1 MTPANHQILN
11 LRKSLLISVGCIL
24 SAVIILGGF
33 YLYLSSGRYA
43 QSETLKLGSQLSLQ
57 TATLARPLILA
68 NDRVSLNYFVNELNK
83 LNHIQ
88 GIQIV
93 DQNGILIARAGGS
106 STLKELRNI
115 TAQEKTLGNITLWLN
130 PEPARTLLLQQL
142 WPSLILALSALIF
155 SLLSIFY
162 LCRPKSEEYST
173 EETPQPSESFS
184 QVLAEQA
191 PHQHNEIPETQNNEE
206 PTTEKDSS
214 SPEGPEAFIIEDTP
228 TAASTQATESDIR
241 EQGNPFKTQSLVDLL
256 KPEKSSEPQMPRFEH
271 HPEPDPDSEALIPH
285 EETVVIEEGSLTAP
299 AEETKPAAENP
310 LFKAEREREEVQLDL
325 YSFEHELEL
334 ILPAMEASYIVY
346 LDSCTANSENANADE
361 RAQLLNIYH
370 HFAGQVARIYKGQVE
385 LRENGDITIC
395 FDVRDEKDNHG
406 INALCAAT
414 LFTLLYRGF
423 NQSRIRSFKPILSLQ
438 MSLARG
444 NHNRINL
451 VEEEAHFLTRTTQ
464 SNELI
469 SHTALTEAPILKNSI
484 LKDAEIRREDEDKVL
499 ILKVTEQH
507 QQLLQKQAN
516 HLLTKMFDKR

>member
-1 MTPANHQILN
+1 M
-11 LRKSLLISVGCIL
+11 
-24 SAVIILGGF
+24 VIILGGL
-33 YLYLSSGRYA
+33 YLYLSSSRYA
-43 QSETLKLGSQLSLQ
+43 QSETLKFGNQLSLQ
-57 TATLARPLILA
+57 AVTLARPLILA
-68 NDRVSLNYFVNELNK
+68 NDRVSLNYFVNELSQ
-83 LNHIQ
+83 LEQIQ
-88 GIQIV
+88 GIQIL
-93 DQNGILIARAGGS
+93 DHNSIIIARSGGS
-106 STLKELRNI
+106 SALKKQHNI
-115 TAQEKTLGNITLWLN
+115 IAQEKILGSITLWLN
-130 PEPARTLLLQQL
+130 PEPAKALLLQQL
-142 WPSLILALSALIF
+142 WPSLILAISALLF
-155 SLLSIFY
+155 SLLSIVY
-162 LCRPKSEEYST
+162 ICRPKDASDNEQQTDPEENNSFNQALAKQDPTLYTST
-173 EETPQPSESFS
+173 E
-184 QVLAEQA
+184 A
-191 PHQHNEIPETQNNEE
+191 PTAQTDEG
-206 PTTEKDSS
+206 PTTEKDSM
-214 SPEGPEAFIIEDTP
+214 PDPVPLIVDTEATP
-228 TAASTQATESDIR
+228 PSAQTEKPATETS
-241 EQGNPFKTQSLVDLL
+241 EQEHSFKTQSLVDLL
-256 KPEKSSEPQMPRFEH
+256 KPEKSNTPQMPRFEH
-271 HPEPDPDSEALIPH
+271 HPEPDPDIEALVPR
-285 EETVVIEEGSLTAP
+285 EETVVIEEGSLTTP
-299 AEETKPAAENP
+299 AEPPKATTENP

-361 RAQLLNIYH
+361 RAQLLNMYY

-385 LRENGDITIC
+385 LHESGDITIC

-406 INALCAAT
+406 INALCAAI
-414 LFTLLYRGF
+414 LFNLLYKGF
-423 NQSRIRSFKPILSLQ
+423 NQSRIRGFKPILSLQ